1 MHHRPLGIAA
11 GTRAEESQRC
21 MRGSGCSPASR
32 AGEGGDECC
41 ARGQPGTRWGAPRSQ
56 LPFRPRPRPLAAR
69 GRPGRS
75 SPGWVPAPFLAG
87 SICIEETAQSGRC
100 GGAGGRE
107 GGVRRGPLLPGGQA
121 PRRADLV
128 PRALQ
133 HAPARSASDPALCTV
148 PSESPPAT
156 STP

>member
-1 MHHRPLGIAA
+1 MHAREWVQPGVQGAAWRP
-11 GTRAEESQRC
+11 
-21 MRGSGCSPASR
+21 
-32 AGEGGDECC
+32 GEGGGACC
-41 ARGQPGTRWGAPRSQ
+41 ARDQPGTRCGASQ
-56 LPFRPRPRPLAAR
+56 LRFRPRPRPLAAR

-100 GGAGGRE
+100 GGAGCRE

-133 HAPARSASDPALCTV
+133 HAPARSASDPDSVHRPL
-148 PSESPPAT
+148 
-156 STP
+156 